1 MADEMPKKKETPETK
16 EPEPKKQ
23 DRLEDIYQL
32 ASSNLKDTLAYVA
45 MIIGILMLFFEPFYG
60 GAIIGIIAGLYFTK
74 EIITPLKSIE
84 SFIEKQGMVRS
95 LILGGLLLG
104 IFIEAPAII
113 IGMAVAV
120 GLKQIILP
128 ENDEKKAP

>member
-1 MADEMPKKKETPETK
+1 MLRGKLMQPQPPKKKETE
-16 EPEPKKQ
+16 
-23 DRLEDIYQL
+23 RFEDFIQ
-32 ASSNLKDTLAYVA
+32 SSNIKDTIAYIA
-45 MIIGILMLFFEPFYG
+45 MIIGILLLFFEPFYG

-104 IFIEAPAII
+104 LFIEAPAIV
-113 IGMAVAV
+113 IGAAVAV
-120 GLKQIILP
+120 GLKTIILT
-128 ENDEKKAP
+128 DEKSPKE